1 MLYSRHLHDS
11 GLSTQAVRAWFR
23 ASRCVIKG
31 PCAPNFQVFSLVVE
45 VKLVQQTLSL
55 VELSREEL
63 WELWSYGDRRG
74 AAADRL
80 LPPGPI
86 PGHGLHAFSTD
97 STIASHLRELP
108 SPGRNLFPDS
118 PVLGR
123 TMEHPKVP
131 RMRNFA
137 SCESSA
143 CRMVTCVSGACAAC
157 GAVTK

>member
-11 GLSTQAVRAWFR
+11 GPSTQAVRAWFR
-23 ASRCVIKG
+23 ASRGARNG
-31 PCAPNFQVFSLVVE
+31 PCAPRFQVFSLVVE

-86 PGHGLHAFSTD
+86 PGHGLHAFPQIPRLLSICLN
-97 STIASHLRELP
+97 SLRLP
-108 SPGRNLFPDS
+108 AICSQT
-118 PVLGR
+118 VQYLGR
-123 TMEHPKVP
+123 PWSTLRSH
-131 RMRNFA
+131 
-137 SCESSA
+137 A
-143 CRMVTCVSGACAAC
+143 CVTLR
-157 GAVTK
+157 AVRALLAGW